1 MENWNRMGAA
11 RIRTPHPE
19 QAAAFLRQH
28 LWCEPTEHQGTAVR
42 SGNFVIEFVRWEG
55 VLDPY
60 VPDAMLCG
68 LRHIAL
74 EADDIGEALAQCRAR
89 GLRLQTAPDG
99 GPRLSRKVYG
109 TGLQYFNIFTDFG
122 VTIEVT
128 EKHPGSAPKAERPV
142 WGLGHVGIQVPELAG
157 SLRFYEDLGFRQDF
171 APVNNE
177 TPEGPVDCCMVSRD
191 GLTLELYAFT
201 RYADAP
207 VQTHPAFSELE
218 IPGMQNGVR
227 ALPGNGLKKAESNT

>member
-1 MENWNRMGAA
+1 MEHLNRIGVA

-28 LWCEPTEHQGTAVR
+28 LWCEPVERGQTAVR
-42 SGNFVIEFVRWEG
+42 SGGFEMEFVHWDG
-55 VLDPY
+55 ALDSCA
-60 VPDAMLCG
+60 PDAMLCG

-74 EADDIGEALAQCRAR
+74 EADDIHEALARCRAQ

-99 GPRLSRKVYG
+99 GPRLSQKVYG
-109 TGLQYFNIFTDFG
+109 TGLRYFNILTEFG
-122 VTIEVT
+122 VVIEVT
-128 EKHPGSAPKAERPV
+128 EKHPGSAPKAERPG

-157 SLRFYEDLGFRQDF
+157 SLRFYEELGFRQDF
-171 APVNNE
+171 APVKNE
-177 TPEGPVDCCMVSRD
+177 TPDGPVDCCMVTRA

-207 VQTHPAFSELE
+207 VQTHPAFSELV
-218 IPGMQNGVR
+218 ISGLQNGVR
-227 ALPGNGLKKAESNT
+227 GPAGEWLGKAESK